1 METGGGGHVI
11 SECFTISWLSL
22 QSPPTFSYEPWS
34 RPGGELGKALHSI
47 CRLFANGCGC
57 CCCFLFATE
66 ISWEGPPKKVEP
78 GMEVAQPFE
87 GPGGVGCHPYW

>member
-1 METGGGGHVI
+1 MV
-11 SECFTISWLSL
+11 SWARRYIPSAACLR
-22 QSPPTFSYEPWS
+22 TVVVVVVVVV
-34 RPGGELGKALHSI
+34 
-47 CRLFANGCGC
+47 
-57 CCCFLFATE
+57 LFATE